1 MEAANLTPACD
12 SAAQYQEFI
21 DGKVELITSL
31 QDYLM
36 AGEG

>member
-1 MEAANLTPACD
+1 MEAANLTPACN
-12 SAAQYQEFI
+12 SAEEYQEFI

-36 AGEG
+36 AGED